1 MVNTCRR
8 ASSTIQRLG
17 EGSDMTLLITGATV
31 IDGASDKARN
41 DTAILVEQG
50 RITAIGPRET
60 LDIPFDTAT
69 LDLTGKF
76 IIPGLMNANVHLLV
90 NVTLETLLRFDG
102 RYEELITEAAQV
114 ALKGGLTTV
123 FDTWGPRRALMAV
136 RDRIDAGETIGPR
149 IRCAGNIIGFDG
161 PFSGDFF
168 AKAAEAASSW
178 FVDRVNATWVENSGR
193 HLMWMTPSQVGEEV
207 TRYVERG
214 IDFVKYGASEHGA
227 LAAGAFLQFSER
239 AQRSIVDA
247 GRAGGK
253 TVQAH
258 STTVESLRMAIEAG
272 CDLVTHCNM
281 TGPVPIP
288 DETLDLF
295 ARTQCG
301 AVIFPTTEAGLAH
314 VKSAVSDH
322 EWTMWAA
329 ADVNA
334 RALIRSGA
342 PILLGND
349 GGVFS
354 RELLREPWLKA
365 TWNGMPEREALGR
378 LATGHF
384 AWLRAMEEKGMPAMD
399 LLHAAT
405 RNIARAYG
413 VDADLGT
420 LEIGKIADMVVLDR
434 NPLDSADH
442 YRSIHLVIKEGRP
455 VDLQALPEQALLT
468 ADLPPALEEE
478 GNYKRF
484 LHIGARMPG
493 CPSCVSGGH

>member
-1 MVNTCRR
+1 
-8 ASSTIQRLG
+8 
-17 EGSDMTLLITGATV
+17 MTLLITGATI
-31 IDGASDKARN
+31 IDGVTDKPLN
-41 DTAILVEQG
+41 GSVILIERG
-50 RITAIGPRET
+50 RIRAIGRREELNVP
-60 LDIPFDTAT
+60 LDVRT
-69 LDLTGKF
+69 LDLADKF
-76 IIPGLMNANVHLLV
+76 VIPGLMNANVHLLV

-114 ALKGGLTTV
+114 ALKAGMTTV
-123 FDTWGPRRALMAV
+123 FDTWGPRRALMTV
-136 RDRIDAGETIGPR
+136 RDRIDRGETVGSR

-168 AKAAEAASSW
+168 GKAAEVASSW
-178 FVDRVNATWVENSGR
+178 FVDRVNASWVENSGR
-193 HLMWMTPSQVGEEV
+193 HLVWMTPAQVGEEV
-207 TRYVERG
+207 ARYVERG

-239 AQRSIVDA
+239 AQRAIVEAGHAA
-247 GRAGGK
+247 GR

-258 STTVESLRMAIEAG
+258 STSVESLRMAIEAG

-301 AVIFPTTEAGLAH
+301 AVIFPVTEAGLAH
-314 VKSAVSDH
+314 VKGAISDH

-329 ADVNA
+329 SDINA
-334 RALIRSGA
+334 RNLIGSGA

-365 TWNGMPEREALGR
+365 TWNGMPEQEALGR

-384 AWLRAMEEKGMPAMD
+384 AWLRAMEEKGMAAMD

-405 RNIARAYG
+405 RNIARAYK

-420 LEIGKIADMVVLDR
+420 LEAGKIADMVVLDKD
-434 NPLDSADH
+434 PLKAADN
-442 YRSIHLVIKEGRP
+442 YRSIHAVIKNGAL
-455 VDLQALPEQALLT
+455 VDLAALPECPLLT
-468 ADLPPALEEE
+468 ANLPPPLEEE
-478 GNYKRF
+478 ANYKRF
-484 LHIGARMPG
+484 LHHGARLPG
-493 CPSCVSGGH
+493 CPSCISGGHR